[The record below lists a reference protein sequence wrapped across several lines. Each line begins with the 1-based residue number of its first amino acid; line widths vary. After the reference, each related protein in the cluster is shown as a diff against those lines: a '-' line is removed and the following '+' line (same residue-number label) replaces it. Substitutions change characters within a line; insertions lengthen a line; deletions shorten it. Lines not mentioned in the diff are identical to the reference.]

1 MSTLTR
7 DTATR
12 RAPTPSQGRSQW
24 NWPDPVEGM
33 PPTVSAGTPPD
44 AELPIAARWPVEM
57 PARAWPPLPEPEVE
71 QQPAAAA
78 SPRPTPV
85 EPQLPPAVATVA
97 AMDWAE
103 IPAQPVSPAR
113 TPNRARDPSPSRLA
127 YRMNRLWLTPTVRH
141 FVRVGLPLLLMAGL
155 AGGWLAR
162 EDNRAALGGVVDQ
175 AQDWIKQQPMF
186 QVTAIDVQSRSP
198 EVAEGV
204 ARILGVTF
212 PVSTWDLD
220 LAHLRQT
227 AEALDAVERAWLQVR
242 SGGVLEVRIEERVPV
257 MIWRNGVGLDLVD
270 ATGHRVARLATRAA
284 RPDLPLIAGEGAPD
298 EIAEARLLWAAA
310 GPLHPRLRGLVRVG
324 QRRWDMVLDRGQRI
338 LLPAEGALGALER
351 VVALD
356 SAQQLLSRDVVAV
369 DMRNPARPTLR
380 LTADAMSELTR
391 NRTMQTGA
399 VN

>member
-1 MSTLTR
+1 
-7 DTATR
+7 
-12 RAPTPSQGRSQW
+12 
-24 NWPDPVEGM
+24 
-33 PPTVSAGTPPD
+33 
-44 AELPIAARWPVEM
+44 
-57 PARAWPPLPEPEVE
+57 
-71 QQPAAAA
+71 
-78 SPRPTPV
+78 
-85 EPQLPPAVATVA
+85 
-97 AMDWAE
+97 
-103 IPAQPVSPAR
+103 
-113 TPNRARDPSPSRLA
+113 
-127 YRMNRLWLTPTVRH
+127 
-141 FVRVGLPLLLMAGL
+141 
-155 AGGWLAR
+155 
-162 EDNRAALGGVVDQ
+162 
-175 AQDWIKQQPMF
+175 
-186 QVTAIDVQSRSP
+186 
-198 EVAEGV
+198 
-204 ARILGVTF
+204 
-212 PVSTWDLD
+212 
-220 LAHLRQT
+220 
-227 AEALDAVERAWLQVR
+227 
-242 SGGVLEVRIEERVPV
+242 

>member
-1 MSTLTR
+1 T
-7 DTATR
+7 
-12 RAPTPSQGRSQW
+12 W
-24 NWPDPVEGM
+24 HWPDPVEGM
-33 PPTVSAGTPPD
+33 PPTVSAGTPPES
-44 AELPIAARWPVEM
+44 ELPIAARWPVEM
-57 PARAWPPLPEPEVE
+57 PARAWPPMPEPEVARR
-71 QQPAAAA
+71 PAAAQ
-78 SPRPTPV
+78 PQP
-85 EPQLPPAVATVA
+85 EPMLPPAVASVA

-103 IPAQPVSPAR
+103 IPEPPVTPAR
-113 TPNRARDPSPSRLA
+113 TPNRTRDPSPSRLT
-127 YRMNRLWLTPTVRH
+127 YRLNRLWLTPTVRH
-141 FVRVGLPLLLMAGL
+141 FVRIGLPMLLIAGL

-162 EDNRAALGGVVDQ
+162 EDNRALLTGLVTQ

-186 QVTAIDVQSRSP
+186 QVTSIDVQSRSP

-220 LAHLRQT
+220 LGRLRQT

-257 MIWRNGVGLDLVD
+257 MIWRNGVGLDLID

-284 RPDLPLIAGEGAPD
+284 RADLPLIAGEGAPD

-310 GPLHPRLRGLVRVG
+310 GPLHPRLRGLVRIG

-380 LTADAMSELTR
+380 LTGDAMTELTR
-391 NRTMQTGA
+391 NRSMQTGA

>member
-1 MSTLTR
+1 MLRLLALALFLAAPPLAAQEMTEVDVELVLAVDVSRSMSPHELEIQRKGYAAALTSDEVNGAIGGGMIGRIAVTYIEWAGTNSQTVIVPWTLIE
-7 DTATR
+7 
-12 RAPTPSQGRSQW
+12 TPEQAAEVARTLSAFYL
-24 NWPDPVEGM
+24 EGM
-33 PPTVSAGTPPD
+33 RRTSISEALVYAAGTFETNRFQGLRRVIDISGDGPNNMG
-44 AELPIAARWPVEM
+44 RPVLE
-57 PARAWPPLPEPEVE
+57 
-71 QQPAAAA
+71 
-78 SPRPTPV
+78 
-85 EPQLPPAVATVA
+85 
-97 AMDWAE
+97 
-103 IPAQPVSPAR
+103 
-113 TPNRARDPSPSRLA
+113 ARDEVVGRGIVI
-127 YRMNRLWLTPTVRH
+127 N
-141 FVRVGLPLLLMAGL
+141 GLPLMTQDDFSSRWGIEDLDAYYRDCVI
-155 AGGWLAR
+155 GGPGAFM
-162 EDNRAALGGVVDQ
+162 
-175 AQDWIKQQPMF
+175 I
-186 QVTAIDVQSRSP
+186 
-198 EVAEGV
+198 
-204 ARILGVTF
+204 

-324 QRRWDMVLDRGQRI
+324 QRRWDMVLDRGQLI